1 MTIGS
6 EILALLGTVMAAI
19 LGLLGVMTTA
29 RSNVK
34 AKKIEADKPDW
45 AGFTDR
51 ITERLDEQ
59 EKRIKAQDDM
69 IVGLRERVD
78 TLQRTIE
85 ASRRKY
91 WAAVMGIRR
100 ISRQYEDALDHARL
114 PDDIKSDV
122 LNG

>member
-1 MTIGS
+1 MEISS
-6 EILALLGTVMAAI
+6 EIFVLLGSLAASG
-19 LGLLGVMTTA
+19 LGYLGVKTTA
-29 RSNVK
+29 RSNVREK
-34 AKKIEADKPDW
+34 IIEADKPDW

-59 EKRIKAQDDM
+59 EKRLKAQDDM

-114 PDDIKSDV
+114 PEDIKSDV